1 LNRSKIKVLVIDDSP
16 FVRQSISMMISE
28 TSHIEVMA
36 SVHGGLEAIKFL
48 EKETPDVI
56 TLDIEMPE
64 MNGFTFLAWL
74 MKNHPLPVLVISSRS
89 DNQNVFK
96 ALELG
101 ALEFI
106 PKPGAAATL
115 ELLNL
120 KDELIRK
127 IEIISKVPKNT
138 IQKQASI
145 YTLPPQETP
154 VKERPRPLP
163 ALPETLQRSQ
173 KRGGISL
180 VVIGASTGGPAA
192 LQMVISSLPADLN
205 IPIVIVQHMPPNF
218 TRSFAQ
224 RLDTLSKLRVK
235 EAEEGD
241 LIQGGWVYIAP
252 GGNHVTVSSVPQGN
266 RLSLS
271 QKEAGDRYVPSID
284 KTMLSAA
291 AIYGKGVLGIILTGM
306 GNDGAE
312 GIKKI
317 KEAGGITLA
326 ESEETAVVY
335 GMPRVPVQLGVID
348 KIVPINQMADQLI
361 RICRS

>member
-48 EKETPDVI
+48 EKEKPDVI

-64 MNGFTFLAWL
+64 MNGFSFLTWL

-106 PKPGAAATL
+106 PKPGAAASL
-115 ELLNL
+115 DLLNL

-127 IEIISKVPKNT
+127 IEIISKVPRNT
-138 IQKQASI
+138 IQKQAAI
-145 YTLPPQETP
+145 YTPPPRDIP
-154 VKERPRPLP
+154 VSERPRPLP
-163 ALPETLQRSQ
+163 VTPDTIRRSQ
-173 KRGGISL
+173 HMGGISV

-205 IPIVIVQHMPPNF
+205 IPLVIVQHMPPNF

-224 RLDTLSKLRVK
+224 RLDSLSKLRVK
-235 EAEEGD
+235 EAEEGE
-241 LIQGGWVYIAP
+241 LLQPGWVYISP
-252 GGNHVTVSSVPQGN
+252 GGNHVTVISTPQGN
-266 RLSLS
+266 RIHLAE
-271 QKEAGDRYVPSID
+271 KEAGDRYVPSID
-284 KTMLSAA
+284 KTMLSIAS
-291 AIYGKGVLGIILTGM
+291 IYGKGVLGIILTGM

-335 GMPRVPVQLGVID
+335 GMPRVPVQMGVID
-348 KIVPINQMADQLI
+348 KILPINQMADQLI

>member
-1 LNRSKIKVLVIDDSP
+1 MNRSKIKVLVIDDSP
-16 FVRQSISMMISE
+16 FVRQSISIMLSE
-28 TSHIEVMA
+28 TPHIEVMA

-48 EKETPDVI
+48 EKENPDVI

-115 ELLNL
+115 DLLNL

-145 YTLPPQETP
+145 YTLPPQEIS
-154 VKERPRPLP
+154 VKERPRPMKGS
-163 ALPETLQRSQ
+163 PETIRRSQ
-173 KRGGISL
+173 QKGGISI
-180 VVIGASTGGPAA
+180 VVIGASTGGPSA
-192 LQMVISSLPADLN
+192 LQLVISSLPADLN
-205 IPIVIVQHMPPNF
+205 IPFLVVQHMPPNF

-241 LIQGGWVYIAP
+241 LIQGGWIYIAP
-252 GGNHVTVSSVPQGN
+252 GGNHVTVISDPEGN

-271 QKEAGDRYVPSID
+271 QKESGERYVPSID
-284 KTMLSAA
+284 KTMVSAA

-317 KEAGGITLA
+317 KEAGGITFA

-335 GMPRVPVQLGVID
+335 GMPRVPVQMGLID
-348 KIVPINQMADQLI
+348 KIVPINHVADELI
-361 RICRS
+361 RICRA

>member
-1 LNRSKIKVLVIDDSP
+1 MNRSKIKVLIIDDSP
-16 FVRQSISMMISE
+16 FVRQSISIMISE

-36 SVHGGLEAIKFL
+36 TVHGGLEAIKFL
-48 EKETPDVI
+48 EKEKPDVI

-64 MNGFTFLAWL
+64 MNGFTFLSWL

-106 PKPGAAATL
+106 PKPGASASL

-145 YTLPPQETP
+145 YTPLPQEIPVREMPRSLPVTP
-154 VKERPRPLP
+154 DTIR
-163 ALPETLQRSQ
+163 RSQ
-173 KRGGISL
+173 PKGGISL

-205 IPIVIVQHMPPNF
+205 IPLVIVQHMPPNF

-224 RLDTLSKLRVK
+224 RLDSLSKLRVK
-235 EAEEGD
+235 EAEEGE
-241 LIQGGWVYIAP
+241 LIQPGWVYISP
-252 GGNHVTVSSVPQGN
+252 GGNHVTINSTPQGN
-266 RLSLS
+266 RIQLS
-271 QKEAGDRYVPSID
+271 QKVAGDRYVPSID

-291 AIYGKGVLGIILTGM
+291 SIYGKEVLGIILTGM

-326 ESEETAVVY
+326 ESKETAVVY
-335 GMPRVPVQLGVID
+335 GMPRVPAQMGVID
-348 KIVPINQMADQLI
+348 KILPINQMADQLI